1 VSHDSCF
8 YVLINREYKDTPL
21 FKISEECGSI
31 LHFFH
36 AAADISLIFSL
47 PCVMCCV
54 LTIVDVMVQ

>member
-1 VSHDSCF
+1 MTH
-8 YVLINREYKDTPL
+8 VLINREYKDTPL